1 MRTRLRFVSPLLAS
15 GLAITSACAP
25 GVSPPFGDPAP
36 MGSRSVSA
44 RALEACGPADLFHA
58 LERCRPRFLRP
69 WPECPHPPVAYLDGT
84 RLADL
89 SALGGVP
96 TASVVEVRYLPGS
109 EATTRFGT
117 GHIGGAVVV
126 RTR

>member
-1 MRTRLRFVSPLLAS
+1 MLPRLRTLAS
-15 GLAITSACAP
+15 LSGFALTLSSACAP
-25 GVSPPFGDPAP
+25 GVSAPFGDPVAA
-36 MGSRSVSA
+36 GSRIVSVST
-44 RALEACGPADLFHA
+44 LGACGPADLLHT
-58 LERCRPRFLRP
+58 LERCHPRFLRP

-84 RLADL
+84 RLTDL